1 MSTLVVVRHAK
12 SSWKEPLQSDCE
24 RPLNKRGQR
33 DAPFLARCLAERLG
47 CPDLIVSSP
56 ALRAQTTA
64 QAFATASG
72 YEPESIAL
80 DERVYEAS
88 VPDLL
93 EVIRQLP
100 DTAQLVFLFGHNPGM
115 TDLVNTVSNARL
127 DNLPTCGLVEFRSE
141 EPWAHFGDSTSELL
155 AFDYPKNHPELRA

>member
-12 SSWKEPLQSDCE
+12 SSWKEPLQSDRD
-24 RPLNKRGQR
+24 RPLNKRGKR

-47 CPDLIVSSP
+47 RPDLIVSSP
-56 ALRAQTTA
+56 ALRARTTA
-64 QAFATASG
+64 AAFATASG
-72 YEPESIAL
+72 YEPEKIAL
-80 DERVYEAS
+80 EERVYEAS

-93 EVIRQLP
+93 EVVRQLP

-115 TDLVNTVSNARL
+115 TDLVNVVSSARL
-127 DNLPTCGLVEFRSE
+127 DNLPTCGLAEFRSE
-141 EPWAHFGDSTSELL
+141 APWARFGETTPELV